1 MSYAESADSSDNLSG
16 MLQHMA
22 NHGSAPVYAVVCVGH
37 PCEDCRTDKDLY
49 RVCPGCKGELPEFGG
64 IVQCNCGTAMY
75 VCGGHDRLVVTAY
88 ALPNPLFEVGKEDV
102 I

>member
-1 MSYAESADSSDNLSG
+1 MSYIESVDSSDNLSD

-22 NHGSAPVYAVVCVGH
+22 NHGTAPVYAVVCIDH
-37 PCEDCRTDKDLY
+37 QCEDCRTDKGLY
-49 RVCPGCKGELPEFGG
+49 RVCPGCKSEISGYGG
-64 IVQCNCGTAMY
+64 IVQCNCGTVMY
-75 VCGGHDRLVVTAY
+75 VCGRDDRLVVTAY